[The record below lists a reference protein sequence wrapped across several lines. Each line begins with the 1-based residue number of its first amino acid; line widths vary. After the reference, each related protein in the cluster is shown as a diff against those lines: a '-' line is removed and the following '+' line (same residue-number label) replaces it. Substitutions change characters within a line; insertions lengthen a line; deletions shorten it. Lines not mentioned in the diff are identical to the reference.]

1 MAGLGDSGGTSGAI
15 RAGRAFVEI
24 FMNDNAFWRS
34 WRTLQSRM
42 KQVGR
47 LMVSVGVTTAGV
59 GALALKPVVETFTE
73 FDDAIRAAGARTEAT
88 ADQFDRLRA
97 KALELGRTTSFTATE
112 VARTMNELGTG
123 GFNADQVKVM
133 TAAVL
138 DLARAA
144 GTDAATSGKIL
155 AAAMNAFGLQ
165 AGDAAAVADKF
176 TVAANKS
183 AVSVES
189 LGETFQYLAPV
200 ARDLGITLDASLA
213 LAGALGNV
221 GIQGSEAGTALR
233 RMGVLVASGSK
244 DLERIF
250 GVAGQ
255 DAAGNVRP
263 LVAVMD
269 EIQQSMAGLGGAA
282 KTAKLNEFF
291 GLLGITGASAI
302 GKTSATVRDL
312 ESAIAGADGTAART
326 ARGMDA
332 GLGGTLR
339 RLRGSVEGLVIG
351 FGDALVPALTTVS
364 DVVRLIGHGVRQWI
378 ADNQSAAATIA
389 GVTVGVIAAGAA
401 LAGLGVALTL
411 AGTAL
416 GAVTAA
422 GSAVLTVL
430 GTLLSPA
437 IGVIALGTAF
447 ATQTEKGR
455 AFFAAIGER
464 LGPLRAGFRELN
476 ETFQQSWGGI
486 VAAVEKGDLDL
497 AVQIAGAGLK
507 LEWQKVMKFWTEVWS
522 RFKGGFLKDLHEIAV
537 AIEDSGLWKAA
548 KWLGDKGWEAAG
560 AAKDT
565 FVGSVIKPWE
575 EAGKIKTA
583 EDLDDTIR
591 AGVGLFGAMLGMPA
605 DRAGGAPDFAAAA
618 LDMADAARAA
628 VPADRVSTWGAALAP
643 FLGADFANMIGLAAS
658 DGINAKFA
666 ADPDGSIARAD
677 AEIAAAR
684 AELDALVARAR
695 GAAEGGPAGNFGGG
709 GDFGDGA
716 ADAAAA
722 RPVLDAAAVRGA
734 FMVADARQM
743 FGYSDTIPQQQL
755 DALKAIRDGKGALAE
770 KIGVAVLN
778 GMRAK

>member
-112 VARTMNELGTG
+112 VARAMNELGTG
-123 GFNADQVKVM
+123 GFNADQVEVM

-312 ESAIAGADGTAART
+312 ESAIAGADGTAVRT

-364 DVVRLIGHGVRQWI
+364 DVVRLIGHGVRQWV

-422 GSAVLTVL
+422 GSAVVAVL

-437 IGVIALGTAF
+437 VGVVALGAAF

-455 AFFAAIGER
+455 AFLGAVLDR
-464 LGPLRAGFRELN
+464 LGPVKAGFVELN
-476 ETFQQSWGGI
+476 ETFQTAWGGI
-486 VAAVEKGDLDL
+486 VAAVQKGDLEL
-497 AVQIAGAGLK
+497 ALSIAGAGLNV
-507 LEWQKVMKFWTEVWS
+507 EWQKVLKFWTDVWVK
-522 RFKGGFLKDLHEIAV
+522 FKSGFLTDLHEMAKK
-537 AIEDSGLWKAA
+537 IEESGLWKAA
-548 KWLGDKGWEAAG
+548 AWVGGKAG
-560 AAKDT
+560 AALDA
-565 FVGSVIKPWE
+565 W
-575 EAGKIKTA
+575 A
-583 EDLDDTIR
+583 EHAAPVADMMGDTIR
-591 AGVGLFGAMLGMPA
+591 AAEEA
-605 DRAGGAPDFAAAA
+605 AARSGGAAPAPAPDA
-618 LDMADAARAA
+618 
-628 VPADRVSTWGAALAP
+628 PKVSEWGLRLAPVFGYQFGAALGP
-643 FLGADFANMIGLAAS
+643 VL
-658 DGINAKFA
+658 
-666 ADPDGSIARAD
+666 AD
-677 AEIAAAR
+677 ALNKELNVDPLTREADARLAAAR
-684 AELDALVARAR
+684 ADLDALVARAR
-695 GAAEGGPAGNFGGG
+695 GAAEGGPPGNFGGG
-709 GDFGDGA
+709 GDFGDA
-716 ADAAAA
+716 FADAAAA

-743 FGYSDTIPQQQL
+743 FGLSDTIPQQQL
-755 DALKAIRDGKGALAE
+755 NALKDIKDGKGALAGA
-770 KIGVAVLN
+770 IGGAVLN
-778 GMRAK
+778 GLRMK